1 MDGFRLVAIRF
12 GDEFARIALV
22 SGWCQLLVEQ
32 LGDLRERGGGEARFA
47 ELCLKEWRD
56 AFDLLRRERHFFR
69 FRCLLSFGDVAD
81 DGVDHARRAN
91 LIERFPGRRDLGERC
106 LCVGVE
112 CVRARNIYPPVL
124 AARRGAIG
132 KLPDRLVI
140 VRVVEG
146 DDDGHGV
153 TQPVIA
159 MLGRGVEAEFAAG
172 GVFEEGG
179 AAFDLDAEKLPGD
192 GLVVRDDF
200 DLTVDSEIRLS
211 LVAKNPAV
219 GEYGL
224 LDRVDPKLFGRIELA
239 ALTATHSAR
248 RRSSSRE

>member
-1 MDGFRLVAIRF
+1 MFLHFEGHHFRQGQAK
-12 GDEFARIALV
+12 
-22 SGWCQLLVEQ
+22 
-32 LGDLRERGGGEARFA
+32 RERGVG
-47 ELCLKEWRD
+47 
-56 AFDLLRRERHFFR
+56 FDLVGERRQ
-69 FRCLLSFGDVAD
+69 FG
-81 DGVDHARRAN
+81 GQN
-91 LIERFPGRRDLGERC
+91 LVVFPGGRTMPDFDDC
-106 LCVGVE
+106 CVGGDLFIGSQRVQ
-112 CVRARNIYPPVL
+112 CVCQPRIGCALREAGGYSPVL

-179 AAFDLDAEKLPGD
+179 PAFDLDAEKLPGD

-200 DLTVDSEIRLS
+200 DFAVDSEIRLS

-224 LDRVDPKLFGRIELA
+224 LDRVDPKVFGRIELA

-248 RRSSSRE
+248 RRSPSGE